1 MQSSQALAQSI
12 FGTIAV
18 SGRLPILA
26 DIVAE
31 NGLPAFGP
39 VAAGTVLELEKQVTT
54 LGEPRLTSI
63 DVWLGGSYRV
73 AVECKLAEADFG
85 TCSRTRLRPRDNNYA
100 SDFCDGTYTRQ
111 RGRQSNGALTQSNIH
126 YWDYLDELLGWRP
139 DIEHWPCRLSATYQL
154 VRNILA
160 VCVVANGEFRAD
172 AGHALTIYDER
183 NPAMAADGRG
193 MQQWD
198 AVHEALKQAPL
209 LRRLSWQSLISQLP
223 GDPVLDWLKEEMTLK
238 YGLSA
243 S

>member
-1 MQSSQALAQSI
+1 M
-12 FGTIAV
+12 
-18 SGRLPILA
+18 
-26 DIVAE
+26 
-31 NGLPAFGP
+31 
-39 VAAGTVLELEKQVTT
+39 
-54 LGEPRLTSI
+54 
-63 DVWLGGSYRV
+63 
-73 AVECKLAEADFG
+73 AVECKLPEADFG

-111 RGRQSNGALTQSNIH
+111 RGRQSNCALTQSNIH

-198 AVHEALKQAPL
+198 AVHEAHKQAPL

-223 GDPVLDWLKEEMTLK
+223 GDPVLDWLKEKLTLK

-243 S
+243 SRYPQRRTGLCFEFLERAKGFEPSTPTLARLCSTPELRPHPKTGQSR